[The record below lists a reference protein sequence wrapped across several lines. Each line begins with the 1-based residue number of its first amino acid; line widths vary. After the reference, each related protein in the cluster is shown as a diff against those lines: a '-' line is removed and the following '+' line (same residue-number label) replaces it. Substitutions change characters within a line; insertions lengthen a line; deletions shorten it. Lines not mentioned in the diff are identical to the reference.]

1 MPSTSAKQAK
11 FMRAV
16 AHSPKFAKKVG
27 VPQSVGKDFEMADK
41 KKVKKFGEGGWGM
54 KLPRKDDSSIKK
66 LPTKMSPKD
75 ESGIKKLPTKMPSKD
90 GSGIKKFG
98 GGGDGKKPVKKLT
111 GPGPARPL
119 EFPIRGRS
127 ISIPLDEPKPT
138 PRKIPPKITKT
149 APVTPVDREEARKYR
164 EDLKK
169 VKVSP
174 AEGRVIESANRSE
187 GGGHKKGGMMKMAD
201 KAGRAMTRKTADTM
215 GRAMVKKAG
224 GGKCYA
230 KGGSVSSRADGVA
243 KKGKTHTKMVKMAMG
258 GVGTGRASMASEPGM
273 QTPRGER
280 VTVRPKAPPV
290 VKSPKPVGP
299 KFGMYMGSK
308 KGGIVGKKKG
318 GYC

>member
-90 GSGIKKFG
+90 GSGIKKFDD
-98 GGGDGKKPVKKLT
+98 GGDGKKPVKKLK

-127 ISIPLDEPKPT
+127 ISIPLDEPKPK
-138 PRKIPPKITKT
+138 PRKIPPSSGNVKTTKNFPSP
-149 APVTPVDREEARKYR
+149 APVSFGSARKYR

-174 AEGRVIESANRSE
+174 SEGRVIESANRSE
-187 GGGHKKGGMMKMAD
+187 GGDGMKKGGMMKKAT
-201 KAGRAMTRKTADTM
+201 KAGRAMVKKSADTM

-230 KGGSVSSRADGVA
+230 KGGSVSARADGVA
-243 KKGKTHTKMVKMAMG
+243 KKGKTDTKMVTMARGGMMAKMTPRTEYG
-258 GVGTGRASMASEPGM
+258 GVERR
-273 QTPRGER
+273 RG
-280 VTVRPKAPPV
+280 
-290 VKSPKPVGP
+290 
-299 KFGMYMGSK
+299 
-308 KGGIVGKKKG
+308 GK
-318 GYC
+318 C

>member
-27 VPQSVGKDFEMADK
+27 VPQNVGKDFEMADK

-54 KLPRKDDSSIKK
+54 KLPRKDGDNIKK
-66 LPTKMSPKD
+66 LPTNMPSKD

-98 GGGDGKKPVKKLT
+98 NGGDTARVKKLK
-111 GPGPARPL
+111 GPGPARPS

-149 APVTPVDREEARKYR
+149 APVTPVDRDEARKYR

-187 GGGHKKGGMMKMAD
+187 GGGKKKGGMVMKKAT
-201 KAGRAMTRKTADTM
+201 KAGRAMTKKSADTM

-230 KGGSVSSRADGVA
+230 KGGSVSARADGVA
-243 KKGKTHTKMVKMAMG
+243 TKGKTHTTMVKMARG
-258 GVGTGRASMASEPGM
+258 GAMAKM
-273 QTPRGER
+273 TPRTE
-280 VTVRPKAPPV
+280 
-290 VKSPKPVGP
+290 
-299 KFGMYMGSK
+299 Y
-308 KGGIVGKKKG
+308 GGIERRRGGK
-318 GYC
+318 C

>member
-27 VPQSVGKDFEMADK
+27 VPQSVGKDYEMADK
-41 KKVKKFGEGGWGM
+41 KKMKFGDGGDTA
-54 KLPRKDDSSIKK
+54 RAKK
-66 LPTKMSPKD
+66 LK
-75 ESGIKKLPTKMPSKD
+75 
-90 GSGIKKFG
+90 
-98 GGGDGKKPVKKLT
+98 

-119 EFPIRGRS
+119 EFPIRGSS

-149 APVTPVDREEARKYR
+149 APATPVDRDEARKYR
-164 EDLKK
+164 EELKK

-187 GGGHKKGGMMKMAD
+187 GGGHKKGGMIMKKSD
-201 KAGRAMTRKTADTM
+201 KAGRALVKKSADTM

-230 KGGSVSSRADGVA
+230 KGGSIDGVA
-243 KKGKTHTKMVKMAMG
+243 QRGKTKGKQVKMAG
-258 GVGTGRASMASEPGM
+258 GGLTLGNRMMTDTGSGMRASSGPVTLGNNRMVDTGNGRMLSLGGMKPGQSITNSRPTMAAPGR
-273 QTPRGER
+273 TLGGNLGTFLPAR
-280 VTVRPKAPPV
+280 
-290 VKSPKPVGP
+290 KPT
-299 KFGMYMGSK
+299 GMK
-308 KGGIVGKKKG
+308 KGGMTSKKKG
-318 GYC
+318 GKC